1 MAGLIMTDSL
11 IRRFGSNENFNLSYS
26 VKIEPVKVESV
37 KNSSTKRKHTED
49 WNKLSEFKLFSYT
62 YL

>member
-1 MAGLIMTDSL
+1 MAGLIIPDSL
-11 IRRFGSNENFNLSYS
+11 IRRFGSNEKFNLSYS

-49 WNKLSEFKLFSYT
+49 
-62 YL
+62 